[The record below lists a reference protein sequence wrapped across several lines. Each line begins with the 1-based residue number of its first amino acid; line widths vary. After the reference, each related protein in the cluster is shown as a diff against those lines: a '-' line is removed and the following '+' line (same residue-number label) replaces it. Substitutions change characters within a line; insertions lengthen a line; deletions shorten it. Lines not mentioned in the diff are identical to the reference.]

1 MKALTNKD
9 RLALKLKRIKE
20 ISTNEEWLVFV
31 LAYYEKLTIKE
42 IALIINKDILQV
54 NSLIDAVLMKAVPIL
69 GDSVNLL

>member
-42 IALIINKDILQV
+42 ISLIINKDIIQV

-69 GDSVNLL
+69 EDSVNLL